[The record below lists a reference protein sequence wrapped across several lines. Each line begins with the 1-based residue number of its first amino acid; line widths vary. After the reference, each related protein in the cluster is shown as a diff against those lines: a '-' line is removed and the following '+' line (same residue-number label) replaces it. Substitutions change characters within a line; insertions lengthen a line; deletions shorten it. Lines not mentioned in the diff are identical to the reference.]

1 MTMINHID
9 KKLVLLIVLFFFL
22 IIYTLN
28 GNKFFTLSENSLE
41 KINMDIMKKNKIE
54 YSRLIEMKDINFNR
68 IYVYKIN
75 KKEHYVFVYTKSI
88 LFNLFHLD
96 DKFKTKDNEIN
107 SVASNLKF
115 HNLYSIKFN
124 KNSRDIKIKTIIN
137 KNTIDYILYYI
148 IAIFI
153 IFYINYR
160 KFIR

>member
-1 MTMINHID
+1 MINHID
-9 KKLVLLIVLFFFL
+9 KKIVLLIVLFFFL

-88 LFNLFHLD
+88 LLNLFHLD

-124 KNSRDIKIKTIIN
+124 ENSRDIKIKTIIN

-148 IAIFI
+148 VAIFI

-160 KFIR
+160 KFIRW